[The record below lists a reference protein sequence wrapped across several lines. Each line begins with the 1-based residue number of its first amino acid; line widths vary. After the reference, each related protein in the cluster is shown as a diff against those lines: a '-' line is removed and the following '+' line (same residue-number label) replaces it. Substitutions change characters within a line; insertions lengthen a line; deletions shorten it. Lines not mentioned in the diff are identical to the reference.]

1 MKTKIEIFSSQKMKN
16 FFTNLAGLFEISFRN
31 LGELDACVNSKNIC
45 VVFFDQERAINQKTL
60 KTMSQNQNFIFV
72 SNELSGS
79 EKSYIDLKKGITAP
93 ITISKFLDTI
103 NEIINKKKHT
113 FSNIDLN
120 NNTATNTN
128 TNQKIYLTEAENL
141 ILFKLFNEKTIN
153 KKLLEKD
160 VLDIRYDINT
170 SSMESHLN
178 RIRKKLKKIDSNFS
192 VFSKNNN
199 VFLEIINL
207 NK

>member
-1 MKTKIEIFSSQKMKN
+1 MKTKIEIFSSQQMKF
-16 FFTNLAGLFEISFRN
+16 FFTNLTGLFDISFRN
-31 LGELDACVNSKNIC
+31 LDELDACFNSKNIS

-60 KTMSQNQNFIFV
+60 NTISQNQNFIFV

-160 VLDIRYDINT
+160 VLDIRHDINT